1 MEKEFIPYEQ
11 ALSLKELGF
20 DEECLT
26 QSKHKKLCSNKEQ
39 PGGCQLHNL
48 HCAYPDCT
56 IDKTVESIPL
66 PLYQQA
72 FRWFREKHNILA
84 NVYANASGFLY
95 QWEDAVGGT
104 HRGFSDFEGPNDS
117 GVWDTYEEAELAC
130 IDKLIELVKEAKEL

>member
-1 MEKEFIPYEQ
+1 MLEKEFVPHDR
-11 ALSLKELGF
+11 ALPLKELGF
-20 DEECLT
+20 DEPCLGGYIRFRGSGT
-26 QSKHKKLCSNKEQ
+26 FELAFYKYRNVDFNTTSNIYVS
-39 PGGCQLHNL
+39 
-48 HCAYPDCT
+48 A
-56 IDKTVESIPL
+56 

-104 HRGFSDFEGPNDS
+104 HRGYSDFEGPNDS

-130 IDKLIELVKEAKEL
+130 LDKLIQLVKEAKEL

>member
-1 MEKEFIPYEQ
+1 MIEREFIPYDR
-11 ALSLKELGF
+11 ALALKELGF
-20 DEECLT
+20 EEECLNYYFKVYKENVIQLWKGT
-26 QSKHKKLCSNKEQ
+26 NKL
-39 PGGCQLHNL
+39 
-48 HCAYPDCT
+48 PDVFSP
-56 IDKTVESIPL
+56 IVNA

-95 QWEDAVGGT
+95 QWEDTIGGT
-104 HRGFSDFEGPNDS
+104 HRGYSDFEGPNDS

>member
-1 MEKEFIPYEQ
+1 MIEREFIPYDR
-11 ALSLKELGF
+11 ALTLKELGF
-20 DEECLT
+20 DEPCLGYYM
-26 QSKHKKLCSNKEQ
+26 SDE
-39 PGGCQLHNL
+39 G
-48 HCAYPDCT
+48 
-56 IDKTVESIPL
+56 IDTFLVIEKCINVSWLTLAPTFSQV
-66 PLYQQA
+66 
-72 FRWFREKHNILA
+72 FRFFREKHNILA